1 MAWRKKLTPA
11 KLVDFLDAALDDA
24 NASKAGLVALAGGA
38 GSPPPAPPTPPADGA
53 PAPAVIDGATVYD
66 DAYRAGVAVERAKR
80 GGWHQG

>member
-38 GSPPPAPPTPPADGA
+38 GSPA
-53 PAPAVIDGATVYD
+53 PALSLI
-66 DAYRAGVAVERAKR
+66 
-80 GGWHQG
+80 HI